1 MRTRSKLILAG
12 LSAALLMSLAVG
24 SAQAN
29 RLSVSNKNWRAVWS
43 RLVFTDE
50 NENPLVTCPVTME
63 GSFHSATIRK
73 VLGALIGYVTRATA
87 GRPCTG
93 GAATVRQNSLPWHI
107 TYEGFE
113 GALPNITEIFL
124 LLRNVNFTVEVFGIR
139 CGYGKP
145 EDNLNGVAAR
155 NTATAEVQLSA
166 LPIAQGG
173 FLNKLSGSE
182 LLCPG
187 RGGFTQFSG
196 QVTLLGTTT
205 RISITLI

>member
-50 NENPLVTCPVTME
+50 NGNPLVTCPVTME

-73 VLGALIGYVTRATA
+73 VIGALIGYITRATA
-87 GRPCTG
+87 GRPCFG
-93 GAATVRQNSLPWHI
+93 GTITINQTSLPWHI

-113 GALPNITEIFL
+113 GILPNIALIDL
-124 LLRNVNFTVEVFGIR
+124 LLRNINFTVEVFGVQ
-139 CGYGKP
+139 CGYGTP
-145 EDNLNGVAAR
+145 TDNLRIDAVRNAAG
-155 NTATAEVQLSA
+155 E
-166 LPIAQGG
+166 
-173 FLNKLSGSE
+173 LNFEDDPTGIWTKLSGG

-187 RGGFTQFSG
+187 TGSFAEASQP
-196 QVTLLGTTT
+196 VTALGTTT
-205 RISITLI
+205 KITVTLI